1 MRQPVTGACMQ
12 IRKELLEAERA
23 KQTAAHAAKQKAEF
37 LARCKE
43 LGDHAEL
50 ALEACTADKNR
61 AAAALLERLTQ
72 LLQELPNA
80 ELADRLEDLEDDCE
94 AQWEEIQVAAA
105 IVIQS
110 SARRMLTSKILH
122 DLREG
127 SKRRRKM
134 EKAMAKVATKY
145 QWV

>member
-1 MRQPVTGACMQ
+1 MQ
-12 IRKELLEAERA
+12 IRKDLLEAERA

-43 LGDHAEL
+43 LGDHAEQ

-72 LLQELPNA
+72 LLQEQPNA
-80 ELADRLEDLEDDCE
+80 ELAERLEDLDDDCE

-105 IVIQS
+105 IIIQS
-110 SARRMLTSKILH
+110 GARRMLTSKTLY
-122 DLREG
+122 DLRQG
-127 SKRRRKM
+127 SRRRIKM
-134 EKAMAKVATKY
+134 EKAMAKVTTNA
-145 QWV
+145 VARIVNA

>member
-1 MRQPVTGACMQ
+1 MQ
-12 IRKELLEAERA
+12 IRKDLLEAERA

-43 LGDHAEL
+43 LGDHAEQ

-72 LLQELPNA
+72 LLQEQPNA
-80 ELADRLEDLEDDCE
+80 ELAERLEDLDDDCE

-105 IVIQS
+105 IIIQS
-110 SARRMLTSKILH
+110 GARRMLTRKTLY
-122 DLREG
+122 DLRQG
-127 SKRRRKM
+127 SRRRIKM
-134 EKAMAKVATKY
+134 EKAMAKVTTNA
-145 QWV
+145 VARIVNA